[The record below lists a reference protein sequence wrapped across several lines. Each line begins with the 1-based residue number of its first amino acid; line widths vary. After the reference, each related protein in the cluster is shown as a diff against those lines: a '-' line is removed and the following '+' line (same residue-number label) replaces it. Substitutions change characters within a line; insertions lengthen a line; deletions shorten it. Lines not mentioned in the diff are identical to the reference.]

1 MVYLHRVIALSM
13 DQNIVQLVFGVSF
26 NHMFKLLD
34 SWGEI
39 ADDILY
45 NNKLFSPEFFSN
57 ISAQYTTERRL
68 YNPKSGHSLILTS
81 NNLVF
86 TQNIESDFTSEYN
99 LFKQRITEYLV
110 PNLLTRYVLVV
121 RRLGIVYTCRLG
133 EAEIQQFASK
143 FFNPSVQNIIDFRF
157 SKKEATDKGRVLS
170 DNTDFINKIFTVG
183 NIADG
188 IQGISYDYQ
197 LHFSPLREDVRD
209 TISSFLSNSKTG
221 FDSDIVSNFG
231 GK

>member
-1 MVYLHRVIALSM
+1 MVYLLRVTVMSIE
-13 DQNIVQLVFGVSF
+13 QNIIQMTFGVSF

-45 NNKLFSPEFFSN
+45 NNKYFSPEFFSN
-57 ISAQYTTERRL
+57 ISTQYTTERRL
-68 YNPKSGHSLILTS
+68 FNPEKNHTFLLTS
-81 NNLVF
+81 NNLIF
-86 TQNIESDFTSEYN
+86 TQTIESNFQQEYEQ
-99 LFKQRITEYLV
+99 FKKRIAEYLV

-121 RRLGIVYTCRLG
+121 RRLGIVYTCQLG
-133 EAEIQQFASK
+133 EADIQQFASK
-143 FFNPSVQNIIDFRF
+143 YFNPSVQNIIDFRF
-157 SKKEATDKGRVLS
+157 SRKELTDKGRVIS
-170 DNTDFINKIFTVG
+170 GNNDFINKIFTVG
-183 NIADG
+183 NIAEG

-209 TISSFLSNSKTG
+209 TISSFLSNSMMG
-221 FDSDIVSNFG
+221 FTSDVISNFG

>member
-1 MVYLHRVIALSM
+1 MSIE
-13 DQNIVQLVFGVSF
+13 QNIIQMTFGVSF

-45 NNKLFSPEFFSN
+45 NNKYFSPEFFSN
-57 ISAQYTTERRL
+57 ISTQYTTERRL
-68 YNPKSGHSLILTS
+68 FNPEKNHTFLLTS
-81 NNLVF
+81 NNLIF
-86 TQNIESDFTSEYN
+86 TQTIESNFQQEYEQ
-99 LFKQRITEYLV
+99 FKKRIAEYLV

-121 RRLGIVYTCRLG
+121 RRLGIVYTCQLG
-133 EAEIQQFASK
+133 EADIQQFASK
-143 FFNPSVQNIIDFRF
+143 YFNPSVQNIIDFRF
-157 SKKEATDKGRVLS
+157 SRKELTDKGRVIS
-170 DNTDFINKIFTVG
+170 GNNDFINKIFTVG
-183 NIADG
+183 NIAEG

-209 TISSFLSNSKTG
+209 TISSFLSNSMMG
-221 FDSDIVSNFG
+221 FTSDVISNFG